1 MAPHD
6 RNAPAGSYEQNPAP
20 QREDVLDLG
29 RDSRGALVQQQWAD
43 RFDRIPR
50 GTRWA
55 VALAVGSLAVAGYFL
70 LGAGPGHAPATV
82 EAAPASEPHFANDQ
96 AVDMVAATARD
107 RTPLGDYIRSASAAG
122 SCAVVPVGDM
132 PERRLAAAVAK
143 ALPNYAVR
151 DVGRTLNQFTGMC
164 SLELRASDASRST
177 LVATIASPTRATKNL
192 FDQTTVASR
201 TDGNIVVSIVSN
213 LTRTGWTITFG
224 AVGPVSD
231 EPSSAVLLELAQ
243 DPTLPW

>member
-1 MAPHD
+1 MALYED
-6 RNAPAGSYEQNPAP
+6 VPAGFEGPTPGAGP
-20 QREDVLDLG
+20 EDLLDLG
-29 RDSRGALVQQQWAD
+29 PDRRSGLLQQRWAD
-43 RFDRIPR
+43 RFGRIPR
-50 GTRWA
+50 LTRWA
-55 VALAVGSLAVAGYFL
+55 AALTVGSLSAAGYFL
-70 LGAGPGHAPATV
+70 LGVGPKPAPGRPD
-82 EAAPASEPHFANDQ
+82 AAPTSSPHFADDQ
-96 AVDMVAATARD
+96 AVDMVAASARD

-132 PERRLAAAVAK
+132 PEQRLEAAVRK

-164 SLELRASDASRST
+164 SLELRASNGSGST
-177 LVATIASPTRATKNL
+177 LVATIASPARATKNL

-201 TDGNIVVSIVSN
+201 TDGKVVVSIVSS

-231 EPSSAVLLELAQ
+231 EPSSAVLLELTQ